1 VALKRHSESTEHGAS
16 ADCRDLSNLPSTQL
30 SSSDV
35 RSLINFFLLL
45 DKWDTMQSTHKPNET
60 RPCSEATAA

>member
-1 VALKRHSESTEHGAS
+1 MALVRQSESGEHEGPV
-16 ADCRDLSNLPSTQL
+16 DCSDRSDLPSTQL

-45 DKWDTMQSTHKPNET
+45 DRWDSLQSTRKPGES
-60 RPCSEATAA
+60 RPRSEGTAA